1 MAAQSPIVPS
11 SLDSKAGL
19 KDTLSTESDDID
31 DSLLASLGYK
41 QGLPTPSLSP
51 TQSAHD

>member
-1 MAAQSPIVPS
+1 MATQSPIVPS

-19 KDTLSTESDDID
+19 KGTLSTDDLD

-41 QGLPTPSLSP
+41 QGLSLSP
-51 TQSAHD
+51 AQSAHD